1 MKSISTL
8 VIVAAALGVA
18 ASGRAAVSAQT
29 LDNLNA
35 AFQGE
40 SNAANRYA
48 LFAQKADQEGY
59 PQAARLFRA
68 AARAETIHR
77 DSHKAVILSLGGTVK
92 NFQLDG
98 VTPGTTAENLRAAVK
113 GESYERDTMYPE
125 FLARARQDG
134 AQEAVRTFVQ
144 AQKAETEHARL
155 YQAELEQLG
164 RGPATPLYVCTV
176 CGFTTT
182 SLPARNCPSCR
193 ESADKYVRID

>member
-1 MKSISTL
+1 MKTIPML
-8 VIVAAALGVA
+8 FIFGAALAAV

-29 LDNLNA
+29 IDNLNA

-40 SNAANRYA
+40 SNAARRYA
-48 LFAQKADQEGY
+48 LFAEKADQEGY

-77 DSHKAVILSLGGTVK
+77 DSHKAVILGLGGTIK
-92 NFQLDG
+92 NFQLDA
-98 VTPGTTAENLRAAVK
+98 VAPGTTAENLRAAVT

-144 AQKAETEHARL
+144 AQKAEAEHARL
-155 YQAELEQLG
+155 YQAELDQLG
-164 RGPATPLYVCTV
+164 RTTAGPLYVCTV